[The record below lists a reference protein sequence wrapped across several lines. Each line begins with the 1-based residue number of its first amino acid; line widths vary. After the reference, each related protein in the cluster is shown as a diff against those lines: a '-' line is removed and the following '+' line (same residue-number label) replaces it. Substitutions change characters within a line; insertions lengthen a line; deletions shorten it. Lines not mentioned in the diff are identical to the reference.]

1 MTELPNMDRSEDK
14 RTRAIVLTTQRTGST
29 FLIEC
34 LNSHPD
40 IEATG
45 ELLIG
50 APNKVRPLTK
60 GRLRPLDKFWRFMR
74 SGALLPRRHMDRFFD
89 GGEAPVRVFKAM
101 YNHISNP
108 ITLGYL
114 RDRTDIRVLHLR
126 RHNLLKMHVS
136 RKLMGSGKRVQS
148 WKPVVEA
155 ARVNIDPAEALAE
168 MQRVRRQYEYFEGV
182 FANHSRLQLVYEDLI
197 AQQSIDA
204 EITGS
209 ICDFLGVERAVMT
222 SRLVKMNPEPLANI
236 VTNFRD
242 LASTISRTEFADLL
256 EL

>member
-1 MTELPNMDRSEDK
+1 MDRSDGN
-14 RTRAIVLTTQRTGST
+14 RIRAILLTTQRTGST

-50 APNKVRPLTK
+50 APPSYRFQPLTK
-60 GRLRPLDKFWRFMR
+60 GRLRPLAKFWRFVR
-74 SGALLPRRHMDRFFD
+74 AGAWMPRRHMDRFFD
-89 GGEAPVRVFKAM
+89 DGEARVRLFKAM
-101 YNHISNP
+101 YNQVSNP

-136 RKLMGSGKRVQS
+136 RKLMDSGKRVQS
-148 WKPVVEA
+148 WKPVDA
-155 ARVNIDPAEALAE
+155 AHVHIDSAEALDFMRSA
-168 MQRVRRQYEYFEGV
+168 RRQYEHFEDV
-182 FANHSRLQLVYEDLI
+182 FAAHPRLQLVYEELI
-197 AQQSIDA
+197 SQQTIDSKVSD
-204 EITGS
+204 S
-209 ICDFLGVERAVMT
+209 ICDFLGVQRTAMK
-222 SRLVKMNPEPLANI
+222 SRLVKMNPNPLSQI
-236 VTNFRD
+236 VTNYRE
-242 LASTISRTEFADLL
+242 LSSEISRTEFADLL